1 MTKIAIIDYGMSN
14 LHSVARALQYAS
26 PEASIKICNKSKDI
40 SEADRIILPGQGAMS
55 DSMMNL
61 EKSGLL
67 DIVKETINNKPV
79 MGICVGQQ
87 MLFESSEEGNNTTC
101 LSLLKGHVHLFKGEI
116 FAQND
121 VCLQSNND
129 LLKVPHIGWNK
140 VRQCQKHYL
149 WTDIPN
155 NTHFYF
161 VHSYY
166 VKPVDSKLILGET
179 DYGISFA
186 SAIVSNNIFAVQ
198 FHPEKSS
205 KNGLILYRNFVNWK
219 P

>member
-14 LHSVARALQYAS
+14 LHSVARALQYAA
-26 PEASIKICNKSKDI
+26 PEASIKICNKAKDI

-67 DIVKETINNKPV
+67 EIVKETINNKPV

-87 MLFESSEEGNNTTC
+87 MLFESSEEGNNTKC
-101 LSLLKGHVHLFKGEI
+101 LSLIKGHVYLFKGKI
-116 FAQND
+116 FAQNNI
-121 VCLQSNND
+121 CSQSNNQ
-129 LLKVPHIGWNK
+129 LLKVPHIGWNR
-140 VRQCQKHYL
+140 VRQCQNHHL

-166 VKPVDSKLILGET
+166 VKPVDSRLILGET

-186 SAIVSNNIFAVQ
+186 SAIISNNIFAVQ